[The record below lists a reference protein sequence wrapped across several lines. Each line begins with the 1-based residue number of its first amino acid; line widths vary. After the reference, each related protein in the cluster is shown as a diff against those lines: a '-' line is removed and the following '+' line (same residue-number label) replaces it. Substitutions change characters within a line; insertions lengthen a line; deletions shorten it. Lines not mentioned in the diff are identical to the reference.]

1 MLKEKL
7 RNLPDVV
14 LGIIYLIIGAV
25 FIIFSAPITP
35 AIPYVLGSLFILNG
49 LFYVI
54 KYFLYK
60 MYKQADCSEL
70 VVAGILLALGIV
82 FVCFPERGLEL
93 FSVFWGIHA
102 IISGVQCLHRLL
114 YYATRKQKWFVFL
127 IEGIVEFTLGV
138 MLLIEFSEGITT
150 HLIILGVYLLIVGI
164 FGLFGVKIEK
174 QGEKPIVDE
183 KGKAIGKVKSRSLFE
198 FLAFPEIFKN
208 KKKLKSKEKKQIH
221 QLIEKSAKNKP
232 ILKKKVA
239 NLKISAYR
247 TAIFDDEKSYEK

>member
-1 MLKEKL
+1 MLKERLK
-7 RNLPDVV
+7 NIPDVV
-14 LGIIYLIIGAV
+14 LGILYLAIGAV
-25 FIIFSAPITP
+25 LVIFSTPITP
-35 AIPYVLGSLFILNG
+35 AIPYILGALFILNG
-49 LFYVI
+49 FLYVV

-60 MYKQADCSEL
+60 MYKQADCTEL
-70 VVAGILLALGIV
+70 VVSGILLALGIV

-102 IISGVQCLHRLL
+102 IISGIQCLHRLL

-138 MLLIEFSEGITT
+138 MLLIEFSEGVAT

-164 FGLFGVKIEK
+164 FGLFGVKVEK

-183 KGKAIGKVKSRSLFE
+183 SGKEIGKTHSKNFFDLLE
-198 FLAFPEIFKN
+198 FSAIFKN
-208 KKKLKSKEKKQIH
+208 NKKLKTKEKKR
-221 QLIEKSAKNKP
+221 IEQS
-232 ILKKKVA
+232 ILKSKDKPVVKKKMP

-247 TAIFDDEKSYEK
+247 KAIFDDEKSYE